1 MKSNQIKKLHFNKTK
16 LFAINKI
23 QTITKKLEKNLH

>member
-1 MKSNQIKKLHFNKTK
+1 MKSNQFKKLHFKTTK

-23 QTITKKLEKNLH
+23 QTIVKKLEKNLH